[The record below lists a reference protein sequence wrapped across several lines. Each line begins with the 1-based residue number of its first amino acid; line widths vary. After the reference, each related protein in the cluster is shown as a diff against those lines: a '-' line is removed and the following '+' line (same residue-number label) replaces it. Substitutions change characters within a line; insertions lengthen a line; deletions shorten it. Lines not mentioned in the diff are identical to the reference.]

1 MVRPRSRVA
10 RPGPLRIPE
19 TVEVDSVADIYPAE
33 AAHPSPAAR
42 SNHHDAIEA
51 ASPVTVAVIATTHS
65 TTTHSTTTLAA
76 TGGSFGRNER
86 RGADGGDG
94 GDSEHCLAD
103 HRSLLVF

>member
-1 MVRPRSRVA
+1 MDRPRSRVA

-42 SNHHDAIEA
+42 SNYHDAAEA
-51 ASPVTVAVIATTHS
+51 ASPVAVAVIATTHS

-76 TGGSFGRNER
+76 TGGSFGRDER
-86 RGADGGDG
+86 RGADC
-94 GDSEHCLAD
+94 GDSGI
-103 HRSLLVF
+103 LLPMLDTA